1 MDLLARI
8 RRFVR
13 EHDLMRS
20 DTRVVVALSG
30 GADSVALAHL
40 VRELDA
46 AGEVR
51 AAGAAHFNHQL
62 RATAERDERFSVGLA
77 ESVMGAVVELS
88 CKSAGLPGWEAGVII
103 FFLVLPID
111 LVISSGVH
119 AGLMGIRFGKG
130 IEVWFVQRL
139 IYLSL
144 VAAVAF
150 VAAIVVLIQN
160 LG

>member
-1 MDLLARI
+1 VFLL
-8 RRFVR
+8 FCC
-13 EHDLMRS
+13 
-20 DTRVVVALSG
+20 VVGILLIPLILFLLTYVYRLACVLCGLPRPSVLNASG
-30 GADSVALAHL
+30 VMLVTVVSVA
-40 VRELDA
+40 
-46 AGEVR
+46 
-51 AAGAAHFNHQL
+51 
-62 RATAERDERFSVGLA
+62 LA

-103 FFLVLPID
+103 FFLILPID

-144 VAAVAF
+144 L
-150 VAAIVVLIQN
+150 AAIAFIAALVVLIQN

>member
-1 MDLLARI
+1 MWAWQQVILMLCCVLGVLLIPLVLFLLTYVFRLSCVLCGLPRPSVLNASGI
-8 RRFVR
+8 MLV
-13 EHDLMRS
+13 
-20 DTRVVVALSG
+20 TVV
-30 GADSVALAHL
+30 SVA
-40 VRELDA
+40 
-46 AGEVR
+46 
-51 AAGAAHFNHQL
+51 
-62 RATAERDERFSVGLA
+62 LA
-77 ESVMGAVVELS
+77 ESVMGAVVKLA
-88 CKSAGLPGWEAGVII
+88 CKSANLPDWEAGVII

-144 VAAVAF
+144 FAAIAF
-150 VAAIVVLIQN
+150 VAAVVVLIQN